1 MNLFIKNSSSEEK
14 NRQSVLRLL
23 GRIKSD
29 IRSAYVNII
38 HCDYTHYSSGS
49 VLYIGVHPNPSSVHQ
64 FAYRKG
70 EDAMTYTAHTR
81 LLFESS
87 NPKDKAE
94 ADRLLNL
101 YPDSRYVR
109 NHFTL
114 VINNITEANL
124 GEHIG
129 AICNELEG
137 DGFTL
142 RP

>member
-1 MNLFIKNSSSEEK
+1 MNLFIENSSSEEK

-23 GRIKSD
+23 ERIKSD

-38 HCDYTHYSSGS
+38 HCDYSHCSSS
-49 VLYIGVHPNPSSVHQ
+49 STLHIGVNPNPSCVHQ
-64 FAYRKG
+64 FAYKKG
-70 EDAMTYTAHTR
+70 ANALTYTAHSR
-81 LLFESS
+81 LLFDST
-87 NPKDKAE
+87 PLHKAE

-101 YPDSRYVR
+101 YPDSRYVGS
-109 NHFTL
+109 HFTL

-129 AICNELEG
+129 AICNELEE

-142 RP
+142 KP

>member
-1 MNLFIKNSSSEEK
+1 MNLFIENSSSEEK

-23 GRIKSD
+23 ERIKSD

-38 HCDYTHYSSGS
+38 HCDYSHCSYSSA
-49 VLYIGVHPNPSSVHQ
+49 LHIGVNPNPSSVHQ
-64 FAYRKG
+64 FTYRKG
-70 EDAMTYTAHTR
+70 ANALTYTANNR
-81 LLFESS
+81 LLFESK
-87 NPKDKAE
+87 PKEKAE

-101 YPDSRYVR
+101 YPDSRYIR

-124 GEHIG
+124 GEHIV
-129 AICNELEG
+129 AICNELEE

-142 RP
+142 KP